1 LSENHFNGFKN
12 YLFCSNDAQAKR
24 FHDIFETLD
33 EANSENVRKQY
44 HTIVMPLYQGFIDEE
59 NQITCYTDH
68 QIFERYHKF
77 NIKNGYSKKQN
88 ITLKN

>member
-1 LSENHFNGFKN
+1 MKKTKSP
-12 YLFCSNDAQAKR
+12 
-24 FHDIFETLD
+24 
-33 EANSENVRKQY
+33 
-44 HTIVMPLYQGFIDEE
+44 VM
-59 NQITCYTDH
+59 NH